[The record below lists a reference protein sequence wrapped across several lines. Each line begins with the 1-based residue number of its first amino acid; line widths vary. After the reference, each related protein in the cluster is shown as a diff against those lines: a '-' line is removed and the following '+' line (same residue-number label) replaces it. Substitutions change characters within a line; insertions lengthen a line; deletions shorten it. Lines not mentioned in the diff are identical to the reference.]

1 MPLISTVSPFILCQE
16 KLFPFQKFANML
28 SSPIN
33 EFMNSMNHDSSS
45 YAQAQ
50 MGSESQNLL

>member
-1 MPLISTVSPFILCQE
+1 
-16 KLFPFQKFANML
+16 ML

-33 EFMNSMNHDSSS
+33 EFMNSMNHDSNS

-50 MGSESQNLL
+50 MGFESQNLL

>member
-1 MPLISTVSPFILCQE
+1 
-16 KLFPFQKFANML
+16 ML

-33 EFMNSMNHDSSS
+33 EFTDSMNHDSNS